1 MDLSFNEL
9 LWIVGGGV
17 VLIFVCLLT
26 YSHLKDKEFASK
38 TKQLEKALDAINQE
52 IYKIRKWIQENE
64 MQTEFNASSISANVK
79 DELNTNLNT
88 SLTNLYNHLQ
98 EIQDTMHKD
107 RDYLE
112 EKLIVLENKFKEMGH
127 FTQGS
132 DDIDEK
138 KVIQLFQEG
147 HSIDSIAKELRISKG
162 QIEFVL
168 KLADLQ

>member
-1 MDLSFNEL
+1 MDLSFNEV
-9 LWIVGGGV
+9 LWIAGGGV
-17 VLIFVCLLT
+17 VLVFVCLVT

-38 TKQLEKALDAINQE
+38 TKQLEKALDTINQE

-64 MQTEFNASSISANVK
+64 MQAEFNASNISTNVK
-79 DELNTNLNT
+79 NEVNTNLNT
-88 SLTNLYNHLQ
+88 NLTNLYNHLQ

-112 EKLIVLENKFKEMGH
+112 EKIIVLENKFKELGH
-127 FTQGS
+127 FTPGS

-138 KVIQLFQEG
+138 RVIQLFQDG